1 MALDQDKALAK
12 MDILVVVLVIH
23 MDNQIHSTRM
33 DILVVLLVIHTN
45 NQIHSTRM
53 DILVVLLVIHTDN
66 QMHSTR
72 MDIEAR
78 RHLDLV
84 EAIEQHHKWMAKA
97 EDTLLLPR
105 INMPTMDSV
114 V

>member
-23 MDNQIHSTRM
+23 MD
-33 DILVVLLVIHTN
+33 